1 MTSVSTA
8 TPKGQVVI
16 PADLRRKYKIEAG
29 TKVSVVDGDGCIVVR
44 PLGRARAGESFGVLK
59 RFAGRSTVKAL
70 KRERETRR
78 RICRCHREPAQRT
91 RSDRR
96 SGIPSP

>member
-1 MTSVSTA
+1 MAVSTA

-16 PADLRRKYKIEAG
+16 PAELRRKYNIEAG
-29 TKVSVVDGDGCIVVR
+29 TKVSVDDGDGCIVVR

-70 KRERETRR
+70 KQERQREARR
-78 RICRCHREPAQRT
+78 
-91 RSDRR
+91 
-96 SGIPSP
+96 

>member
-1 MTSVSTA
+1 MAVSTA

-29 TKVSVVDGDGCIVVR
+29 TKVSIADGDGYIVVR
-44 PLGRARAGESFGVLK
+44 PLGRAGAGESFGVLN

-70 KRERETRR
+70 KQERQREARR
-78 RICRCHREPAQRT
+78 
-91 RSDRR
+91 
-96 SGIPSP
+96 

>member
-1 MTSVSTA
+1 MAVSTA

-16 PADLRRKYKIEAG
+16 PAELRRKYKIEAG
-29 TKVSVVDGDGCIVVR
+29 TKVSVADGDGCIVVR

-70 KRERETRR
+70 KRERQREARR
-78 RICRCHREPAQRT
+78 
-91 RSDRR
+91 
-96 SGIPSP
+96 

>member
-1 MTSVSTA
+1 MAVSTA
-8 TPKGQVVI
+8 TPKGQAVI

-70 KRERETRR
+70 KQDRQREARR
-78 RICRCHREPAQRT
+78 
-91 RSDRR
+91 
-96 SGIPSP
+96 

>member
-1 MTSVSTA
+1 MAVSTA

-16 PADLRRKYKIEAG
+16 PAELRRKYHIEAG
-29 TKVSVVDGDGCIVVR
+29 TKVSVADGDGYIIVR

-70 KRERETRR
+70 KQERHRETRR
-78 RICRCHREPAQRT
+78 
-91 RSDRR
+91 
-96 SGIPSP
+96 